1 MSRQDVLS
9 DIYGSNFLFA
19 ELAWE
24 TVSLDFF
31 ESYCER
37 RQLLHMPN
45 TVRCCAYI
53 PTSFQRFLSQV
64 FKRKTR

>member
-9 DIYGSNFLFA
+9 YIYGSNFLFA

-31 ESYCER
+31 KSYC
-37 RQLLHMPN
+37 
-45 TVRCCAYI
+45 
-53 PTSFQRFLSQV
+53 
-64 FKRKTR
+64 